1 MNREIFKCSK
11 CNIYTMKDHCDKCGE
26 KTLSPKPARY
36 SIEDK
41 WGYWRRKAKKE
52 QGVI

>member
-1 MNREIFKCSK
+1 MLHILRCEKCHTYTLKPFCPK
-11 CNIYTMKDHCDKCGE
+11 CDSETV
-26 KTLSPKPARY
+26 TPKPAKF

-52 QGVI
+52 EGLI

>member
-1 MNREIFKCSK
+1 MLHILKCEK
-11 CNIYTMKDHCDKCGE
+11 CLVYTLKGFCPNCGE
-26 KTLSPKPARY
+26 KTLSPKPAKF

-52 QGVI
+52 KGLL

>member
-1 MNREIFKCSK
+1 MLHILKCEKCSV
-11 CNIYTMKDHCDKCGE
+11 YTLQNFCPKCGE
-26 KTLSPKPARY
+26 KTLSPKPAKF

-52 QGVI
+52 KGLL

>member
-1 MNREIFKCSK
+1 MLHILK
-11 CNIYTMKDHCDKCGE
+11 CDKCLTYTLKLFCPACGE
-26 KTLSPKPARY
+26 KTLSPKPAKF

-52 QGVI
+52 QGLL